1 VISNQ
6 KRTYLT
12 EDEADRLIKA
22 ARAEGRQG
30 VRDHAL
36 LLVAY
41 RHGLRASEAL
51 ALQWHQVDWKASL
64 LHIHRAKNGTPAVH
78 PIQGPTL
85 RALRE
90 LRREFPDGAYLFQS
104 ERGNP
109 LSADMMARIIAR
121 AGETAKLGF
130 PVNPHMLRHGCGYRL
145 ANRGTDTRTIQA
157 YLGHRNIQN
166 TVRYTNLAPG
176 AFRGLFPD

>member
-1 VISNQ
+1 MISNA

-12 EDEADRLIKA
+12 EDESDKLFKA

-36 LLVAY
+36 LLLTY

-51 ALQWHQVDWKASL
+51 TLQWHQVDWKSGL
-64 LHIHRAKNGTPAVH
+64 LHVYRGKGGTPSVH
-78 PIQGPTL
+78 PLQGPQL

-90 LRREFPDGAYLFQS
+90 LRREWPDGHYLFQS

-109 LSADMMARIIAR
+109 LSPDMFARIIKR

-130 PVNPHMLRHGCGYRL
+130 PVHPHMLRHGCGYRL
-145 ANRGTDTRTIQA
+145 ANQGTDTRTIQA

-166 TVRYTNLAPG
+166 TVRYTQLSPT
-176 AFRGLFPD
+176 AFRGLFSD

>member
-1 VISNQ
+1 MISNQ

-12 EDEADRLIKA
+12 EDEADRVIKA

-51 ALQWHQVDWKASL
+51 ALQRHQIDWKASL

-85 RALRE
+85 RALRSCAANS
-90 LRREFPDGAYLFQS
+90 P
-104 ERGNP
+104 
-109 LSADMMARIIAR
+109 MAP
-121 AGETAKLGF
+121 TFFNQK
-130 PVNPHMLRHGCGYRL
+130 
-145 ANRGTDTRTIQA
+145 
-157 YLGHRNIQN
+157 
-166 TVRYTNLAPG
+166 
-176 AFRGLFPD
+176 

>member
-1 VISNQ
+1 MLSNQ

-12 EDEADRLIKA
+12 EDEADRMIKA
-22 ARAEGRQG
+22 ARQEGRQG

-36 LLVAY
+36 LLITY

-51 ALQWHQVDWKASL
+51 ALQWHQVDWKAGL
-64 LHIHRAKNGTPAVH
+64 LHVMRAKNGTPAVH
-78 PIQGPTL
+78 PLQGPQL

-90 LRREFPDGAYLFQS
+90 LRRAFPDGAYLFQS

-109 LSADMMARIIAR
+109 LSPDMMARVVAR
-121 AGETAKLGF
+121 AGEVAKLGF

-145 ANRGTDTRTIQA
+145 ANRNIDTRTIQA
-157 YLGHRNIQN
+157 YLGHRNINN
-166 TVRYTNLAPG
+166 TVIYTRLAPG
-176 AFRGLFPD
+176 PFRGLFSD